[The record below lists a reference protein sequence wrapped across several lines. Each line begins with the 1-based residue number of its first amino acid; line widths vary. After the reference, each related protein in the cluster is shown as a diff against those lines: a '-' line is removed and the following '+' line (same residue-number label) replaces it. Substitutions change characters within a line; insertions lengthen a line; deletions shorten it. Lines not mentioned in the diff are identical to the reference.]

1 MWRQSFLF
9 NLKQLQ
15 LLFLLFC
22 KICFVPCFLLMFYN
36 CNNLTSIKC
45 FAFVWNILLLLCY
58 KLHDF
63 ENSFFYS
70 HFFCVSEKLPLI
82 GIATY
87 IDLHG
92 LHEGFPIVFVTIF
105 YQITY
110 CSFSVVNFY
119 FISEHCLCLCNPQ
132 IIKKMIGDT
141 YNLQMRERLSGRMI
155 TLRACDTDI
164 FWYLIGQVM
173 KIKGAHS

>member
-1 MWRQSFLF
+1 
-9 NLKQLQ
+9 
-15 LLFLLFC
+15 
-22 KICFVPCFLLMFYN
+22 MFYN
-36 CNNLTSIKC
+36 RNNLTSKNALLSFGMFYYHFVLLCEIPNSLEIL
-45 FAFVWNILLLLCY
+45 FAIALRESWLILICY

-141 YNLQMRERLSGRMI
+141 YNLQMREWLSGRMI
-155 TLRACDTDI
+155 TLRACDIDI